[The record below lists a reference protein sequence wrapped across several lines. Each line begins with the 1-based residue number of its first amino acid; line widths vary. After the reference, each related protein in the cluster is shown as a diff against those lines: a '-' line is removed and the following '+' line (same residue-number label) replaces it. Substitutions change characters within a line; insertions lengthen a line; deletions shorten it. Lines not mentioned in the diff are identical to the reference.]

1 MSRGRPRDPARQQAS
16 KQALRLAA
24 QQLLEQKPYRSISIR
39 ELAQQAGTQ
48 SAMVSYYF
56 GSKEGLFLDL
66 LQHSG
71 EQRQQRLQQL
81 GLRIQAQPDQAIGLL
96 VDNLVELMASEP
108 WLVRL
113 LQDEV
118 LSQQSALRNG
128 FMQAIPDRLKQGL
141 LALFQQLIRQGVLR
155 ADLNPGYMVA
165 SLMSLVV
172 FPLLA
177 EPVMSQVLNIDRN
190 TIVSDEWKH
199 HLTLVL
205 TQGLAPG
212 GETA

>member
-81 GLRIQAQPDQAIGLL
+81 GLRIQAQPDQAIALL

>member
-96 VDNLVELMASEP
+96 VDNLVEMMASEP